1 MKKIVIIDDE
11 RLNLVLAQRILSKKY
26 EISAFLS
33 PLEAIEFL
41 KRNSDS
47 VNLVLLD
54 VLMPEMSGFEV
65 METLQNGKD
74 LKNIPVIFLTA
85 DDSEETKIKCEKS
98 GAKCCVAKPFVAG
111 RLLQVISEICA

>member
-65 METLQNGKD
+65 METLQKGKG